1 MKTVV
6 ITGTSSGIG
15 KATAIKFAN
24 EGYNVVATMRTPEK
38 ETELTDYKNIKVLKL
53 DVSNGDSI
61 KLAVEEIKKSYNSI
75 DILVNNA
82 GYALT
87 GPLELSSDAQ
97 IRAEFDVNVFGLI
110 NCIRAFL
117 PSLRE
122 SKGTII
128 NISSMGG
135 KICFPL
141 LSTYH
146 STKFAVE
153 GLSEGL
159 VPELKKFGVKVKLV
173 EPGNIATNFG
183 STSMNFSE
191 GLANPDNPYA
201 SMMADMQKAVSS
213 VDTSSFYSM
222 PDMVA
227 DIIFEASTDGTDT
240 IRYIAGDDAKQFI
253 GMKEKMGDESYLEAL
268 AKNFGL

>member
-24 EGYNVVATMRTPEK
+24 EGYNVVATMRSPEK
-38 ETELTDYKNIKVLKL
+38 ETELTKHENIKLLKL
-53 DVSNGDSI
+53 DVSKEDSI
-61 KLAVEEIKKSYNSI
+61 KQAVEEIKNQYSSI

-110 NCIRAFL
+110 NCIREFL

-159 VPELKKFGVKVKLV
+159 VTELKQFGVKVKIV

-183 STSMNFSE
+183 TTSMNFAQ
-191 GLANPDNPYA
+191 GLTNPDNVYA
-201 SMMADMQKAVSS
+201 DMMASMQKAVSA
-213 VDTSSFYSM
+213 VDTSSFYST

-227 DIIFEASTDGTDT
+227 DVIFGASTDGTET

-253 GMKEKMGDESYLEAL
+253 GMKEKMGDEAYLGAL
-268 AKNFGL
+268 ATNFGF